1 MAGNVTITRRSGAS
15 FARGVTIDGFLSDGE
30 TKALYEKWNN
40 GWGEPIEF
48 HGGEKAITCEMVAAV
63 PLTGLVKAFGSKF
76 AKKLADVAS
85 KNSVV

>member
-1 MAGNVTITRRSGAS
+1 MAENVSVIRRSGAS
-15 FARGVTIDGFLSDGE
+15 FARGVTIDGFLSNGE
-30 TKALYEKWNN
+30 AKVLYEKWDD
-40 GWGEPIEF
+40 GWGEPLEF

-76 AKKLADVAS
+76 AKRLADVAS